1 MNKQRPSTSPVALVF
16 TALLL
21 FAHGAASQGTG
32 CHRDECT
39 LLTDCPKLLDL
50 LKNPTLDSI
59 RELQAATCFIN
70 KRQPWVCCPAPVT
83 EPPKVIKESL
93 LPPNCGLVGDVRV
106 VGGEDAPIDAYPW
119 KAVLGYRI
127 GGLPE
132 IHFECGGSVINERY
146 IMTAAHCVNANI
158 LNERELELAV
168 IRLGE
173 WDLSTEM
180 DCTNTSN
187 GSRFCAPPVQDFDFE
202 EVIEHPSYDN
212 RTLFSDDIAL
222 IRLSKPINFLTSAG
236 FIQPVCLPPADLSL
250 SAEARSQGAIV
261 AGWGVTE
268 KGIQS
273 DRLQHLILPF
283 VENKECNERYRG
295 NLVAEQICMGG
306 EAGKDSCRGDSGGP
320 LIMKAGSEREV
331 SMQIGIV
338 SYGPTSCGQ
347 KGFPGVYTSVSHYR
361 SWVEETLRP

>member
-1 MNKQRPSTSPVALVF
+1 MNRQRPSTSTVALVF
-16 TALLL
+16 NALLL
-21 FAHGAASQGTG
+21 FAHGVASQDTG
-32 CHRDECT
+32 CQRDECI
-39 LLTDCPKLLDL
+39 LLTDCPKLLEL
-50 LKNPTLDSI
+50 LKNPTRDNI
-59 RELQAATCFIN
+59 RELQKATCFIN
-70 KRQPWVCCPAPVT
+70 RREPWVCCPAPAAPVT
-83 EPPKVIKESL
+83 EPPKVNKESL
-93 LPPNCGLVGDVRV
+93 LPANCGLVGDVRV
-106 VGGEDAPIDAYPW
+106 VGGEDAPINAYPW

-127 GGLPE
+127 GDLPE
-132 IHFECGGSVINERY
+132 IHFECGGSVISERY

-158 LNERELELAV
+158 LNTRKLELAV

-173 WDLSTEM
+173 WDLSTEE
-180 DCTNTSN
+180 DCTDI
-187 GSRFCAPPVQDFDFE
+187 CAPPVQDFDFE

-236 FIQPVCLPPADLSL
+236 FIQPVCLPPADFSL

-268 KGIQS
+268 RGIQS
-273 DRLQHLILPF
+273 DRLQHLALPF
-283 VENKECNERYRG
+283 AEKQKCNEVYRG

-306 EAGKDSCRGDSGGP
+306 EPGKDSCRGDSGGP
-320 LIMKAGSEREV
+320 LIVPAGVERTQ

-347 KGFPGVYTSVSHYR
+347 EGFPGVYTSVSHYR
-361 SWVEETLRP
+361 SWVEETMRP